1 LTPNEKPSLW
11 VIIFLLLVGM
21 AREGLSRD
29 GETGQAPFIN
39 VVYPLEGAKIGAR
52 DSTFIFGQITPRSEL
67 TINGYH
73 VKVHKNGA
81 YLAFLPIEAGDFVF
95 HLEARNRSGVTTT
108 DLSVKVPESLTFPED
123 SLIIRDMLPWQDL
136 TLSPGDILQVRFHGT
151 PGCSAFFSIPGLRQ
165 KIPMVELPTPE
176 VFSWGEVFRKR
187 EKGIEEKHSGVY
199 SGVYR
204 ITKADSTD
212 SVRIRFGLVRED
224 STWDSTEAVVTI
236 EQYDVPRVVEFTG
249 EKQVVR
255 TGPQRG
261 YLLLY
266 QPPGVRA
273 EATGQIGEWVRLS
286 LAPGVGAWAHK
297 DSIEFL
303 PQGTPIPESRITYI
317 CTRKKDKGVQVR
329 IPLRQRLPYNV
340 EQSID
345 PQMLTLN
352 IFGGVSDTDW
362 IRYDSDDNIIDQ
374 IRWRQSQKRVYQIK
388 VNLRQRKQWGY
399 DIFYEENT
407 LVLEIK
413 KEPTFGGA
421 LKSSVSGLTFM
432 IDPGHSHDSGA
443 VGPTGLKEK
452 DVNLWIAHKLRKILE
467 KHGATVYMTRYGHE
481 DVALYDRPK
490 KAMEH
495 KADILI
501 SIHNN
506 ALPDGVNPF
515 VNNGTSSYYYHPQ
528 SYALAHAIHKRMVK
542 NLGLADHGLYY
553 GNLVLTRPTQMLAV
567 LVECAFMMIPEQEAM
582 LRTKGFQKRCAE
594 SIYQGICDFLKSESD
609 H

>member
-1 LTPNEKPSLW
+1 MIRNTLLFAAS
-11 VIIFLLLVGM
+11 IILLLFT
-21 AREGLSRD
+21 GLG
-29 GETGQAPFIN
+29 GEVVAGDKVAEHGPFVK
-39 VVYPLEGAKIGAR
+39 VVYPNEGARIGAR
-52 DSTFIFGQITPRSEL
+52 DSTFIFGQVTPGSEL
-67 TINGYH
+67 TINGHH
-73 VKVHKNGA
+73 VKVHKNGG
-81 YLAFLPIEAGDFVF
+81 YLAFLPIQAGDFVF
-95 HLEARNRSGVTTT
+95 HLEARNQLGVTTK
-108 DLSVKVPESLTFPED
+108 DLNVRVPEELIIPED
-123 SLIIRDMLPWQDL
+123 SLLITNMSPSSDMTL
-136 TLSPGDILQVRFHGT
+136 TAGDVLEVRFRGT
-151 PGCSAFFSIPGLRQ
+151 PGCTALFSIPGVRDD
-165 KIPMVELPTPE
+165 IPMVELPAGE
-176 VFSWGEVFRKR
+176 VPSWGEVFRRR
-187 EKGIEEKHSGVY
+187 EEGTEGEPSGIY

-204 ITKADSTD
+204 IDKDDSLKEAPIEFKLARGDSITDST
-212 SVRIRFGLVRED
+212 RALIC
-224 STWDSTEAVVTI
+224 I

-249 EKQVVR
+249 EQQVVR
-255 TGPQRG
+255 TGPRRG

-266 QPPGVRA
+266 QPPGVRT
-273 EATGQIGEWVRLS
+273 EATGQIGDWVRLA
-286 LAPGVGAWAHK
+286 LAPGVEAWAHR

-303 PQGTPIPESRITYI
+303 PEGTSIPESRITYI
-317 CTRKKDKGVQVR
+317 RTRKKDKGVQVR

-340 EQSID
+340 EQSIN

-374 IRWRQSQKRVYQIK
+374 IRWRQPQKRVYQIK
-388 VNLRQRKQWGY
+388 VNLRQKQQWGY
-399 DIFYEENT
+399 DIFYEEKT

-413 KEPTFGGA
+413 RQPTLGGA

-443 VGPTGLKEK
+443 IGPTGLKEK

-490 KAMEH
+490 KAREH
-495 KADILI
+495 NADILI

-528 SYALAHAIHKRMVK
+528 SYPLAHAIHKRMVK
-542 NLGLADHGLYY
+542 NLGLPDHGLYY

-594 SIYQGICDFLKSESD
+594 SIYQGICDFLKNESD

>member
-1 LTPNEKPSLW
+1 ALRKVFHPISITL
-11 VIIFLLLVGM
+11 LLLVGINGK
-21 AREGLSRD
+21 ALPEATGEGRGPLV
-29 GETGQAPFIN
+29 N
-39 VVYPLEGAKIGAR
+39 VVYPLEGATIAAC
-52 DSTFIFGQITPRSEL
+52 DSTFIFGQVTPGSEL
-67 TINGYH
+67 TINGYQ
-73 VKVHKNGA
+73 VKVHDNGA
-81 YLAFLPIEAGDFVF
+81 YLAFLPIEPGDFVF
-95 HLEARNRSGVTTT
+95 HLEARNQLGVTTT
-108 DLSVKVPESLTFPED
+108 DLHVKVPEILTFSDD
-123 SLIIRDMLPWQDL
+123 SLIITGVLPRWDL
-136 TLSPGDILQVRFHGT
+136 TLTEGDILQVRFHGT

-165 KIPMVELPTPE
+165 GIPMIELPRRE
-176 VFSWGEVFRKR
+176 VPSWGEVFRKK
-187 EKGIEEKHSGVY
+187 EKGMEEKHSGIY

-212 SVRIRFGLVRED
+212 SVRIHFKLVRED

-236 EQYDVPRVVEFTG
+236 EQYDLPRVVEFTG

-297 DSIEFL
+297 DSIRFL
-303 PQGTPIPESRITYI
+303 PEGTPIPESRITHVR
-317 CTRKKDKGVQVR
+317 TRKSGKGVQVR
-329 IPLRQRLPYNV
+329 VPLRQRLPYSV
-340 EQSID
+340 EQSVN

-362 IRYDSDDNIIDQ
+362 IRYDSDDDIIDQ
-374 IRWRQSQKRVYQIK
+374 IRWLQPQNRVYELKI
-388 VNLRQRKQWGY
+388 NLKQRQQWGY
-399 DIFYEENT
+399 DILYEENT

-413 KEPTFGGA
+413 RQPTLGGA
-421 LKSSVSGLTFM
+421 LKSSVSGLTFI

-443 VGPTGLKEK
+443 IGPTGLKEK
-452 DVNLWIAHKLRKILE
+452 DVNLWIAHKLRKVLE

-481 DVALYDRPK
+481 HLQLYDRPE
-490 KAMEH
+490 KAIGH
-495 KADILI
+495 GADILI

-528 SYALAHAIHKRMVK
+528 SYPLAHAIHERMVE
-542 NLGLADHGLYY
+542 NLGLPDHGLYY

-567 LVECAFMMIPEQEAM
+567 LVECAFMMIPEQEKM
-582 LRTKGFQKRCAE
+582 LRTKGFQNRCAE
-594 SIYQGICDFLKSESD
+594 SIYQGICDFLKSEGD
-609 H
+609 R